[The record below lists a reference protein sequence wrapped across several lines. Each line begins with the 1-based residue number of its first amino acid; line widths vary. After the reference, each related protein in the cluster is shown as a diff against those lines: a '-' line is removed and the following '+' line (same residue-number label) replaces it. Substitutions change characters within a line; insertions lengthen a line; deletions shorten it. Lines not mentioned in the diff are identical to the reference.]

1 MKVKVEADKTTMV
14 MGIRLPIH
22 VVVDKKYS
30 GTEMHH
36 FIELLTVSPLNKK
49 LTTPYFCINMYETI
63 HQNEKG

>member
-14 MGIRLPIH
+14 MRVRLPIH

-49 LTTPYFCINMYETI
+49 IDHSIFL
-63 HQNEKG
+63 HQYV

>member
-1 MKVKVEADKTTMV
+1 
-14 MGIRLPIH
+14 MGGS

-36 FIELLTVSPLNKK
+36 FIGLLTVSPLNKK
-49 LTTPYFCINMYETI
+49 LTTPNFCISMYETI